1 MGHLSSLFAA
11 LCVFA
16 CSTMLVN
23 TAVALKDPQYI
34 CINGVCAVCPR
45 ECENISLGNAPLN
58 VSDPSWWT
66 TCVCSE
72 SCEPQEC
79 HVSDTIMSKVSD
91 ALGVAADATKS
102 GLETAVDAT
111 KKGVGVAVNATK
123 NGLETAAQK
132 TSDVFQ
138 DVSDFFG

>member
-1 MGHLSSLFAA
+1 MGRSFLFVA

-16 CSTMLVN
+16 CSTLLVN

-34 CINGVCAVCPR
+34 CINGVCAVCPKA
-45 ECENISLGNAPLN
+45 CENISLGNAPLN
-58 VSDPSWWT
+58 VSDPSWYS
-66 TCVCSE
+66 TCVCSG

-79 HVSDTIMSKVSD
+79 NVSDTIMSKVSD
-91 ALGVAADATKS
+91 ALGAAADATKS

-111 KKGVGVAVNATK
+111 KKGV
-123 NGLETAAQK
+123 ETAAQK